1 MSRTHRP
8 PPGQA
13 EPVQSPP
20 AEVSPVEL
28 LSSEHASIQ
37 QHFLFRLHRLGR
49 QMVRAIAARPQPSG
63 LSFSERGTLMTIG
76 NFSPLTLR
84 EVAEHAEVDKG
95 QASRLVSS
103 LVAHGLVRKTAHE
116 RDGRGIQLALT
127 AKGRDLHAVLRKEA
141 RELNEQVL
149 VALTAGER
157 ATLER
162 LLAKLESRAEALAT
176 VAGGGRA
183 SPQDR

>member
-1 MSRTHRP
+1 MRRTQKQP
-8 PPGQA
+8 ASPGETSSA
-13 EPVQSPP
+13 PT
-20 AEVSPVEL
+20 SPVEL
-28 LSSEHASIQ
+28 LSSEHAAIH

-49 QMVRAIAARPQPSG
+49 QMVRAIAAKPQPSG

-76 NFSPLTLR
+76 NYSPLTLR

-127 AKGRDLHAVLRKEA
+127 PKGRELHATLRKDA
-141 RELNEQVL
+141 RDLNEQVL
-149 VALTAGER
+149 VALTAAER
-157 ATLER
+157 VTLER
-162 LLAKLESRAEALAT
+162 LLAKLESRAEQLAAA
-176 VAGGGRA
+176 AGGSPA
-183 SPQDR
+183 DPQDR